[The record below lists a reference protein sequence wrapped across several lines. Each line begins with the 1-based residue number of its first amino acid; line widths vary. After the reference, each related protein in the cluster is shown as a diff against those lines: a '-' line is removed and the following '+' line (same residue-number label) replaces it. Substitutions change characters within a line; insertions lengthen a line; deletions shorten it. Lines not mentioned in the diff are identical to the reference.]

1 MNRETIANIK
11 YKELFLPTL
20 LIAMA
25 LNVAAVIDTMF
36 IAQFIGESAVSA
48 VELLEPIILI
58 VTIVELLFGLGGQIL
73 SLDAKAE
80 FDEERSNKYFTIAVV
95 GTFIFSLF
103 LSAFFYL
110 GRGPVGVLL
119 QPPADVVTYI
129 QQYTAV
135 IFFVFP
141 VSCTLGVLCEFI
153 RIDGQPNFA
162 SILLI
167 IANLLNVVFDY
178 IFLVYFHMGIAGPA
192 LATFIGY
199 AVALVISLKY
209 HYDSRRTYQYI
220 LSKLHIKESLMAV
233 YDICKIGFPDA
244 SITVYEIIVV
254 GIFNTILS
262 INLGTVGLNSYM
274 VCMDVLLISSIIIMG
289 LIETFTT
296 LVPVYY
302 AQHDSRSIQF
312 LYNKTIKYALAFCV
326 IFTIILV
333 ATPDL
338 FLMLYNYQTSPNAP
352 EYRHALRLF
361 AATIIPSIFATIY
374 LMYYEA
380 IERSL
385 FSGILSAICML
396 IGPLV
401 TVGVLMPVMG
411 ANSIWLAF
419 AFGNILTIIGAIVGV
434 KIIER
439 REPEY
444 KGLLLFEKE
453 LVPLTENFSLYSKS
467 DKSNVLNHLKSL
479 NVSETQC
486 KDVEVI
492 FDYLFDN
499 NSDDTIVEALI
510 ISHEDKITVNI
521 KDNGKSGF
529 FENIKKEI
537 SNHDALKSIGVLGFN
552 NMEYS
557 IAK

>member
-11 YKELFLPTL
+11 FKELFLPTL

-25 LNVAAVIDTMF
+25 LNVASVVDTMF

-80 FDEERSNKYFTIAVV
+80 FDEEKSNKYFTIAVV
-95 GTFIFSLF
+95 ITFIFSLL

-110 GRGPVGVLL
+110 GRGYMGPILHTPEDVIPYLNQYMAVL
-119 QPPADVVTYI
+119 
-129 QQYTAV
+129 
-135 IFFVFP
+135 FFIFP

-178 IFLVYFHMGIAGPA
+178 VFIVYFHMGIAGPA

-199 AVALVISLKY
+199 AVALLLSLKY
-209 HYDSRRTYQYI
+209 HYDPRRTYKYI
-220 LSKLHIKESLMAV
+220 LSKLHIKESLRAV

-244 SITVYEIIVV
+244 SISVYEIIVV

-262 INLGTVGLNSYM
+262 INLGTVGLNSFM

-289 LIETFTT
+289 LIETFST

-302 AQHDSRSIQF
+302 AQHDSRSIKF
-312 LYNKTIKYALAFCV
+312 LYNKTIKYALAFCI

-333 ATPDL
+333 VTPDL
-338 FLMLYNYQTSPNAP
+338 FLMLYNYQSSPNAT
-352 EYRHALRLF
+352 EYRYALRLF
-361 AATIIPSIFATIY
+361 ATTIIPSIFATIY
-374 LMYYEA
+374 LMYYES
-380 IERSL
+380 IERPI

-396 IGPLV
+396 IGPLL
-401 TVGVLMPVMG
+401 TVGALMPAMG
-411 ANSIWLAF
+411 ANSIWISF
-419 AFGNILTIIGAIVGV
+419 ACGNILTIIGAIVGV

-439 REPEY
+439 REPKY
-444 KGLLLFEKE
+444 KGILLFEKE
-453 LVPLTENFSLYSKS
+453 LIPLTENFSLYSKS
-467 DKSNVLNHLKSL
+467 DKSNVINHLKSL
-479 NVSETQC
+479 NVDETQC
-486 KDVEVI
+486 EDIELV

-499 NSDDTIVEALI
+499 NINDTIVEALI
-510 ISHEDKITVNI
+510 INYDDKITVNI

-529 FENIKKEI
+529 FENIKKEL
-537 SNHDALKSIGVLGFN
+537 SNTDALKSIEVFLITWN
-552 NMEYS
+552 
-557 IAK
+557 IL